1 MTSTDTFWS
10 QLIKI
15 ETLFEQ
21 NSASN
26 EAISLDLCRQKH
38 VISVS

>member
-1 MTSTDTFWS
+1 MTSTGTSWS

-21 NSASN
+21 ISASN
-26 EAISLDLCRQKH
+26 EAISLDLRLQKH